1 MIVGIDLG
9 TTHSLIGCYD
19 GGAPR
24 LFPNPLGELLTPSAV
39 SIGEDGGIL
48 VGQAARDRLIT
59 HPNASVAAFKC
70 WMGSNRTTRLGNRDF
85 RPEELS
91 ALVLRSLVADAEAAL
106 GGKVREAVISVPA
119 YFGDA
124 QRKATRAA
132 GELAGIKVERLVNEP
147 TAAALAYGLQ
157 ERIDGSTFI
166 VLDLGGGTYDVSI
179 LEIFDGVMQV
189 HASAGDNHLG
199 GEDFLKLMLDA
210 CCRDLGIDPRRLP
223 AGELALMSTR
233 LEAAKKQLS
242 SAPEATI
249 SLQLGGQ
256 PREWRIDDA
265 RFQRLTEPL
274 MQRLRAP
281 IERALRDARLS
292 PGDLGEVV
300 MVGGAS
306 RMPAFTRLVSRMLG
320 RLPLRHVHPDEA
332 IALGACVAAGMKAR
346 DQALEEVVMTDV
358 CPYTLGVG
366 TSREDEHGRISHGHF
381 SPIIERNAT
390 VPVSRAEMFSAIQ
403 DNQRLIHLE
412 IFQGESPRVANNV
425 LLGTLDINLPPKVR
439 KHAPAIEVRF
449 TYDVNGVLQ
458 VESTT
463 LDTNEKREL
472 ILQENPGVL
481 TEAEIRER
489 LAALSAIKV
498 HPRDEQANLAA
509 VARIERLYAERLG
522 QRNLLQDWLARF
534 MAALESQ
541 DRPRIERER
550 GELSGALDQLE
561 AQGLD

>member
-1 MIVGIDLG
+1 
-9 TTHSLIGCYD
+9 
-19 GGAPR
+19 
-24 LFPNPLGELLTPSAV
+24 
-39 SIGEDGGIL
+39 
-48 VGQAARDRLIT
+48 
-59 HPNASVAAFKC
+59 
-70 WMGSNRTTRLGNRDF
+70 
-85 RPEELS
+85 
-91 ALVLRSLVADAEAAL
+91 
-106 GGKVREAVISVPA
+106 
-119 YFGDA
+119 
-124 QRKATRAA
+124 
-132 GELAGIKVERLVNEP
+132 
-147 TAAALAYGLQ
+147 
-157 ERIDGSTFI
+157 
-166 VLDLGGGTYDVSI
+166 
-179 LEIFDGVMQV
+179 
-189 HASAGDNHLG
+189 
-199 GEDFLKLMLDA
+199 
-210 CCRDLGIDPRRLP
+210 
-223 AGELALMSTR
+223 
-233 LEAAKKQLS
+233 
-242 SAPEATI
+242 
-249 SLQLGGQ
+249 
-256 PREWRIDDA
+256 
-265 RFQRLTEPL
+265 
-274 MQRLRAP
+274 
-281 IERALRDARLS
+281 
-292 PGDLGEVV
+292 
-300 MVGGAS
+300 
-306 RMPAFTRLVSRMLG
+306 
-320 RLPLRHVHPDEA
+320 
-332 IALGACVAAGMKAR
+332 
-346 DQALEEVVMTDV
+346 
-358 CPYTLGVG
+358 
-366 TSREDEHGRISHGHF
+366 
-381 SPIIERNAT
+381 
-390 VPVSRAEMFSAIQ
+390 MFSAIQ